1 MRLCNTNCFG
11 YILLGEAMALT
22 FKDIK
27 NGYITISKTINNH
40 GNRELG
46 TPKTKS
52 SNRKIWIDKVLERD
66 LLNLKKYILKNIL
79 LIIIFL
85 FLVVKNLFHL
95 LQ

>member
-52 SNRKIWIDKVLERD
+52 SNRKI
-66 LLNLKKYILKNIL
+66 
-79 LIIIFL
+79 
-85 FLVVKNLFHL
+85 
-95 LQ
+95 